1 MFFEKYNFSPILT
14 KGKHAT
20 DNTESRFTCQLYNK
34 VMGNNPNALVS
45 TIVDID
51 QALLS
56 VFKGRLG
63 DVRDKDT
70 AVERCECYI
79 QDEPDKTECRLIV
92 KMVCRHGL
100 CAISFGCKNKSDL
113 VQGVIKTYKLTYES
127 VEVMHALFNRNAAK
141 NTWRIGASTLR
152 SFVEYFGANTEQ
164 LDISS
169 ENGRATFTSYT
180 EKVTNGKGLSQVL
193 PSRIPLS

>member
-1 MFFEKYNFSPILT
+1 MFFDKYNFSPILT
-14 KGKHAT
+14 KDKNAT
-20 DNTESRFTCQLYNK
+20 DNLESRFTCQLYNK
-34 VMGNNPNALVS
+34 VFGTIPNTLVS
-45 TIVDID
+45 IIIDTD

-79 QDEPDKTECRLIV
+79 QDHPDMTECRLIV

-100 CAISFGCKNKSDL
+100 YAIYFICKDGSDL
-113 VQGVIKTYKLTYES
+113 LQGVIKTYKLTYES
-127 VEVMHALFNRNAAK
+127 VEVMHALFNRSAAK

-180 EKVTNGKGLSQVL
+180 EKVTNGRGLSQLL